1 MMAATD
7 ALLYWAER
15 GLTLQAVMA
24 VSALP
29 ADVLNGLTPAQRRL
43 RQLVLLGHVGG
54 AVWPQALAEAPDDD
68 HPIDTAVHRWVVRG
82 MGAHAPGV
90 AWECVYP
97 GDTALSLIRLGECAG
112 WHHPSPFWQG
122 VDAEWGSWFAYRAV
136 LLANTDWPLTPRRE
150 RRSPCLDCVGRPCV
164 AACPAQALGVDQAL
178 GLQRCSDHRLHRVSS
193 CEDRCLARLACPV
206 GAEHRYSA
214 VQLQHHY
221 RHSLAAI
228 RAWRTDASAIQLS
241 GTGS

>member
-1 MMAATD
+1 MGATD

-29 ADVLNGLTPAQRRL
+29 ADVLCSLTPEQQRY
-43 RQLVLLGHVGG
+43 RQLVLFGHVGG
-54 AVWPQALAEAPDDD
+54 AVWSQALAEAPDSD
-68 HPIDTAVHRWVVRG
+68 HPIDTAVQRWVARG
-82 MGAHAPGV
+82 MRAHELRV

-97 GDTALSLIRLGECAG
+97 GDTALSLIRLGEWAG

-150 RRSPCLDCVGRPCV
+150 RRSPCWDCVGQPCV
-164 AACPAQALGVDQAL
+164 AACPALALGVDQAL
-178 GLQRCSDHRLHRVSS
+178 GLNRCSDHRLQTASS
-193 CEDRCLARLACPV
+193 CEERCLARLACPV
-206 GAEHRYSA
+206 GTEHRYSA
-214 VQLQHHY
+214 DQLQHHY
-221 RHSLAAI
+221 RYSLAAI
-228 RAWRTDASAIQLS
+228 RAWRTDASANTLN

>member
-1 MMAATD
+1 MATTD

-29 ADVLNGLTPAQRRL
+29 ADVRRGLTPEQQRYA
-43 RQLVLLGHVGG
+43 QLVLLGHVGG
-54 AVWPQALAEAPDDD
+54 TVWPHALAEAPNSD
-68 HPIDTAVHRWVVRG
+68 HPIDTAVQRWVARG

-90 AWECVYP
+90 AWESVYP
-97 GDTALSLIRLGECAG
+97 GDSALSLIRLGECAG

-136 LLANTDWPLTPRRE
+136 LLADTDWQLTPRRE
-150 RRSPCLDCVGRPCV
+150 RRSPCWDCVGQPCV
-164 AACPAQALGVDQAL
+164 AACPAQALEVDQAL
-178 GLQRCSDHRLHRVSS
+178 GLRRCSDHRLQTASS

-206 GAEHRYSA
+206 GSEHRYSA
-214 VQLQHHY
+214 DQLHHHY

-228 RAWRTDASAIQLS
+228 RACRTDASMAPLN

>member
-1 MMAATD
+1 MGPPD

-29 ADVLNGLTPAQRRL
+29 ADVLCGLTPEQQRYA
-43 RQLVLLGHVGG
+43 QLVLLGHVGG
-54 AVWPQALAEAPDDD
+54 AVWPQVLSEAPDSA
-68 HPIDTAVHRWVVRG
+68 HPIDAAVQRWVARG

-150 RRSPCLDCVGRPCV
+150 LRSPCLDCVGKPCV

-178 GLQRCSDHRLHRVSS
+178 GLRRCREHRLQTASS
-193 CEDRCLARLACPV
+193 CEERCLARLACPV
-206 GAEHRYSA
+206 GTEHRYSA
-214 VQLQHHY
+214 DQLQHHY

-228 RAWRTDASAIQLS
+228 RAWRADASASPLS